1 MKARVHCRNRS
12 GNVSLALTV
21 KDGDYEYGTRKL
33 IHMVHEIFLVF
44 LSDGPYGDY
53 MIEKTRP
60 NQDQDSSEQSD
71 DRRNGAIADGDGA
84 ASLSGYGLGDDHLQR
99 DEWNPQRRTGFELH
113 ARASI
118 AVSWL

>member
-1 MKARVHCRNRS
+1 MARA
-12 GNVSLALTV
+12 LAEGVCWARLQAE
-21 KDGDYEYGTRKL
+21 DADQAHQNQINGDY
-33 IHMVHEIFLVF
+33 I
-44 LSDGPYGDY
+44 
-53 MIEKTRP
+53 IEKTRP

-113 ARASI
+113 ARSSI